1 MTVIDSSAAID
12 YLLDSGV
19 SEQVAAVLD
28 ESPAPSAPDVMVFEV
43 FAVLRRHELRG
54 AIASEHA
61 VSALLD
67 LEDLPIEWFASMQ
80 LRDRAWSLR
89 ANLSPADALFAA
101 LAAELGE
108 RLVTKDAALAAA
120 ASRFAGVEV
129 QHLRDPSP

>member
-1 MTVIDSSAAID
+1 M
-12 YLLDSGV
+12 
-19 SEQVAAVLD
+19 
-28 ESPAPSAPDVMVFEV
+28 
-43 FAVLRRHELRG
+43 R
-54 AIASEHA
+54 
-61 VSALLD
+61 
-67 LEDLPIEWFASMQ
+67 